1 MKKGREKSISCWGGN
16 LHEDKEVRKKYSP
29 GLHSDAMIT
38 LSKTTVKKE
47 KVYLAYSC
55 IPLLRKDKLET
66 QGRNLEAGTEVETI
80 GEPLLPAWLPMTC
93 SHAML
98 SLLSSTPGSTHPG
111 VTLPTVSWAFLQ
123 GPLIKSTPCVD
134 MPTGHKM
141 SNCIKGPQHKVEKHC
156 FKAFHGQAITLKNIN
171 LQFLPLKPS
180 SGIIYVKSIGFG

>member
-1 MKKGREKSISCWGGN
+1 MNQHLKDELEMKKGREKSISCWGGN

-29 GLHSDAMIT
+29 GLPSDAIIT

-80 GEPLLPAWLPMTC
+80 GEPLLPGWLPMTC

-98 SLLSSTPGSTHPG
+98 SLLSSTTREHLPRGDTAYSELGPSARIINKDN
-111 VTLPTVSWAFLQ
+111 TLCRHA
-123 GPLIKSTPCVD
+123 
-134 MPTGHKM
+134 HR
-141 SNCIKGPQHKVEKHC
+141 PQNE
-156 FKAFHGQAITLKNIN
+156 QL
-171 LQFLPLKPS
+171 
-180 SGIIYVKSIGFG
+180 Y